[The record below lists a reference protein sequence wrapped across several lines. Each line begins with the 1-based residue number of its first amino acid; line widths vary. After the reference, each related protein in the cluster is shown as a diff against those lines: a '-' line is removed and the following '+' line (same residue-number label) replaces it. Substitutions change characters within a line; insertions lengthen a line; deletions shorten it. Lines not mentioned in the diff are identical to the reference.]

1 MNEAVFIRRNI
12 EKWRRMEMMEGDDVF
27 TTPDEMVNAYND
39 ITSDLAF
46 AQTHYPDSPITTYLN
61 DIALGLHRDLYRHKH
76 TTARQM
82 LRFWTHEIPLA
93 VYDARKALLLSL
105 VIFILSTLAGVVST
119 LGDPEFPRLIL
130 GNDYV
135 NMTEE
140 NIRNG
145 EPMAVYAQ
153 GPQLGSFLGITLN
166 NVLISFKVYVYGL
179 FTSFGSGLF
188 LLFNGVMFGSFMMFF
203 IGRGLLVQSFLAVML
218 HGTLELSAIVI
229 AGGAGIMLGNGWL
242 FPGTYGRLESFLR
255 AGRRSIK
262 VLVSTIPIFITAGF
276 IEGYFTRFTH
286 VGDLWRLMV
295 ILLSAVFVVF
305 YYVILPVRRHRES
318 TAYENLSV

>member
-1 MNEAVFIRRNI
+1 
-12 EKWRRMEMMEGDDVF
+12 MEGDDVF

-76 TTARQM
+76 TTAKQM

-93 VYDARKALLLSL
+93 VYDARKAMLLSL
-105 VIFILSTLAGVVST
+105 AIFILSILVGVVST

-130 GNDYV
+130 GDGYV
-135 NMTEE
+135 EMTEE

-145 EPMAVYAQ
+145 APMAVYSQ
-153 GPQLGSFLGITLN
+153 GPQFGSFLGITLN
-166 NVLISFKVYVYGL
+166 NIWVSFQVYAYGL
-179 FTSFGSGLF
+179 LTSFGSGLF
-188 LLFNGVMFGSFMMFF
+188 LLFNGVMVGSFLTFF
-203 IGRGLLVQSFLAVML
+203 FVRGIVAQSFLAIML

-229 AGGAGIMLGNGWL
+229 AGGAGITLGNGWL

-255 AGRRSIK
+255 AGRRSVK
-262 VLVSTIPIFITAGF
+262 VLISTIPIFIIAGF
-276 IEGYFTRFTH
+276 IEGYFTRYTD
-286 VGDLWRLMV
+286 VSDLLRLMV
-295 ILLSAVFVVF
+295 ILLSAAFILF

>member
-1 MNEAVFIRRNI
+1 
-12 EKWRRMEMMEGDDVF
+12 MMEGDDVF
-27 TTPDEMVNAYND
+27 TTPDDMVNAYND

-46 AQTHYPDSPITTYLN
+46 AQTHYPDSPITSYLN

-105 VIFILSTLAGVVST
+105 AIFVLSTLVGVIST
-119 LGDPEFPRLIL
+119 FGDPDFPRLIL
-130 GNDYV
+130 GDYYV
-135 NMTEE
+135 TMTEE
-140 NIRNG
+140 NIKNG

-153 GPQLGSFLGITLN
+153 GTQLGSFLAITLN
-166 NVLISFKVYVYGL
+166 NVWVSFRTYAYGL
-179 FTSFGSGLF
+179 LTSFGSGLF
-188 LLFNGVMFGSFMMFF
+188 LLFNGVMYGAFMTFF
-203 IGRGLLVQSFLAVML
+203 IVRGLFVQSFLAVML
-218 HGTLELSAIVI
+218 HGTLELSAITI

-255 AGRRSIK
+255 AGRRSVK
-262 VLVSTIPIFITAGF
+262 VLVSTIPIFTVAGF
-276 IEGYFTRFTH
+276 IEGFFTRFTH
-286 VGDLWRLMV
+286 VGDLLRLMV
-295 ILLSAVFVVF
+295 ILLSAAFVIY

-318 TAYENLSV
+318 TTYEDITV

>member
-1 MNEAVFIRRNI
+1 
-12 EKWRRMEMMEGDDVF
+12 MEGDDVF
-27 TTPDEMVNAYND
+27 TTPDDMVNAYND

-76 TTARQM
+76 TTAKQM

-105 VIFILSTLAGVVST
+105 AIFILSILVGVVST

-130 GNDYV
+130 GDGYV
-135 NMTEE
+135 EMTEE

-145 EPMAVYAQ
+145 APMAVYSQ
-153 GPQLGSFLGITLN
+153 GTQFGSFLGITLHN
-166 NVLISFKVYVYGL
+166 IWVSFQVYAYGL
-179 FTSFGSGLF
+179 LTSFGSGLF
-188 LLFNGVMFGSFMMFF
+188 LLFNGVMVGSFLTFF
-203 IGRGLLVQSFLAVML
+203 FVRGIVAQSFLAIML

-229 AGGAGIMLGNGWL
+229 AGGAGIILGNGWL
-242 FPGTYGRLESFLR
+242 FPGTYSRLESFLR
-255 AGRRSIK
+255 AGRRSVK
-262 VLVSTIPIFITAGF
+262 VLISTIPIFFIDGF
-276 IEGYFTRFTH
+276 IEGYFTRYTD
-286 VGDLWRLMV
+286 VSDLLRLMV
-295 ILLSAVFVVF
+295 ILLSAAFVIF

>member
-12 EKWRRMEMMEGDDVF
+12 EKWRKMEWMEGDDVF
-27 TTPDEMVNAYND
+27 TTPDDMVNAYND

-46 AQTHYPDSPITTYLN
+46 ARTHYPDSPITSYLN

-76 TTARQM
+76 TTMQQL

-93 VYDARKALLLSL
+93 VYDARKALLLSFAIFVLCVL
-105 VIFILSTLAGVVST
+105 VGVVST
-119 LGDPEFPRLIL
+119 IGDPEFPRLIL
-130 GNDYV
+130 GDPYMH
-135 NMTEE
+135 MTEE
-140 NIRNG
+140 NIKNG
-145 EPMAVYAQ
+145 EPFSVYAQ
-153 GPQLGSFLGITLN
+153 NTQFSSFLSITLN
-166 NVLISFKVYVYGL
+166 NVWVSFKTYAFGL
-179 FTSFGSGLF
+179 LTSFGTGII
-188 LLFNGVMFGSFMMFF
+188 LLFNGVMVGCFMTFLFMK
-203 IGRGLLVQSFLAVML
+203 GLLLQGFLTVML

-262 VLVSTIPIFITAGF
+262 VLVSTLPLFIIAGF
-276 IEGYFTRFTH
+276 IEGFLTRYTDA
-286 VGDLWRLMV
+286 GDLWRLLV
-295 ILLSAVFVVF
+295 ILLSASFIVY

-318 TAYENLSV
+318 TAYEDLIV

>member
-12 EKWRRMEMMEGDDVF
+12 DKWRRMEMMEGDDVF
-27 TTPDEMVNAYND
+27 TTPDDMVNAYND

-76 TTARQM
+76 TTAKQM

-105 VIFILSTLAGVVST
+105 AIFILSILVGVVST

-130 GNDYV
+130 GDGYV
-135 NMTEE
+135 EMTEE

-145 EPMAVYAQ
+145 APMAVYSQ
-153 GPQLGSFLGITLN
+153 GTQFGSFLGITLHN
-166 NVLISFKVYVYGL
+166 IWVSFQVYAYGL
-179 FTSFGSGLF
+179 LTSFGSGLF
-188 LLFNGVMFGSFMMFF
+188 LLFNGVMVGSFLTFF
-203 IGRGLLVQSFLAVML
+203 FVRGIVAQSFLAIML

-229 AGGAGIMLGNGWL
+229 AGGAGIILGNGWL
-242 FPGTYGRLESFLR
+242 FPGTYSRLESFLR
-255 AGRRSIK
+255 AGRRSVK
-262 VLVSTIPIFITAGF
+262 VLISTIPIFFIDGF
-276 IEGYFTRFTH
+276 IEGYFTRYTD
-286 VGDLWRLMV
+286 VSDLLRLMV
-295 ILLSAVFVVF
+295 ILLSAAFVIF